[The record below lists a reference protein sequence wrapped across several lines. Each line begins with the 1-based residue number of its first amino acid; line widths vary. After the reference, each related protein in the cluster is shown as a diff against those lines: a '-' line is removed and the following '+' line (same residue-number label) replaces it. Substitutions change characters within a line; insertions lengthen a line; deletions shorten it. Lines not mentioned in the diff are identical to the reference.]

1 MNILTDCI
9 RADTEYGHL
18 LHTLKTMRRDN
29 PLPVVAAGL
38 SEGATDALIVSLV
51 SDFRS
56 AGFSCV
62 LIVTPEEKECT
73 RCLSVLGSA
82 GMRAAFFPARDLTLY
97 NLTASHEFEHERLK
111 VLSGLAGGIYDAVVT
126 TPDAA
131 LSFTIPAARLKAAGI
146 SVWADESLIIERL
159 TKSLTAAGYVRVELV
174 EAPGQFAQRGGIV
187 DIYPP
192 HAEYN
197 CGDETKYGSIPV
209 RIELFGDEID
219 RIGTF
224 DPESQRFI
232 EGIAGFRMTPARE
245 LLADDDS
252 LTAIKRTIAQQ
263 LKKAESSGDCQGG
276 R

>member
-1 MNILTDCI
+1 MHAL
-9 RADTEYGHL
+9 
-18 LHTLKTMRRDN
+18 
-29 PLPVVAAGL
+29 PL
-38 SEGATDALIVSLV
+38 GA
-51 SDFRS
+51 
-56 AGFSCV
+56 
-62 LIVTPEEKECT
+62 
-73 RCLSVLGSA
+73 GSA
-82 GMRAAFFPARDLTLY
+82 GMRSFFPARDLTLY

-126 TPDAA
+126 TPDTA

-232 EGIAGFRMTPARE
+232 EGIAGFRMTPRE
-245 LLADDDS
+245 LLADDTVNGNKAHHS
-252 LTAIKRTIAQQ
+252 PAAQ
-263 LKKAESSGDCQGG
+263 KAESSGDAKAADELG
-276 R
+276 RVGRA